1 MVSESL
7 PDLSFETYYL
17 CNSIVIAAWDMCNRQ
32 QLVIFI
38 SAAYFRGAIDT
49 NPTTNFGASDKELSV
64 PHENFCQART
74 PGYATS
80 KLTP

>member
-1 MVSESL
+1 M
-7 PDLSFETYYL
+7 
-17 CNSIVIAAWDMCNRQ
+17 
-32 QLVIFI
+32 IFI